1 MVRVSKEDPAPTL
14 LLAIEHPFAGRRVS
28 QLRSI
33 AASTL
38 HLSRASIIVM
48 LSAYIAYLVFQLWTH
63 RQLFEAEAYYSV
75 GATPRP
81 FFASTIASP
90 TPHPYIWGGQ
100 EILLQ
105 LAVGRVER
113 WLQVPEMMVLLK
125 GPVNEPGSS
134 SREPNAKA

>member
-1 MVRVSKEDPAPTL
+1 MGTREEGTPSKTL
-14 LLAIEHPFAGRRVS
+14 KPPS
-28 QLRSI
+28 S
-33 AASTL
+33 S
-38 HLSRASIIVM
+38 
-48 LSAYIAYLVFQLWTH
+48 
-63 RQLFEAEAYYSV
+63 AYYSA
-75 GATPRP
+75 GATPPP

-90 TPHPYIWGGQ
+90 TPRPYIWGGQ

-113 WLQVPEMMVLLK
+113 WLQVLEMMVLLK